1 LENAA
6 EKSMNLERNGLGPL
20 ASQLRQL
27 GSSEKRLPRN
37 LLVHCRFPSVKI
49 LKCISSPFSD
59 KLNGNH
65 DEAGKGQSQSFQDIL
80 HMFMFIHFL
89 IRISQNYRFLA
100 SPLRA
105 GTDLVGT

>member
-1 LENAA
+1 MGMMGPRFLQALQLE
-6 EKSMNLERNGLGPL
+6 
-20 ASQLRQL
+20 
-27 GSSEKRLPRN
+27 
-37 LLVHCRFPSVKI
+37 I
-49 LKCISSPFSD
+49 
-59 KLNGNH
+59 NGNH